1 MARRFEAGLDGAAAS
16 PSVDGAGSFTAGQ
29 TLSFTNFGV
38 GSDRVLFSSSV
49 SGVLGQISLNGSAAS
64 ETQVSFGGNNY
75 YELTAV
81 PEPSTWIAGGLLLGL
96 LAYRERR
103 RLKRR

>member
-1 MARRFEAGLDGAAAS
+1 MS
-16 PSVDGAGSFTAGQ
+16 SFPNLVSLVPWCEWKYC
-29 TLSFTNFGV
+29 LSLLAPYWLPNFGF
-38 GSDRVLFSSSV
+38 GNERVLFSNSV
-49 SGVLGQISLNGSAAS
+49 SGVLGQISLNGSLRG
-64 ETQVSFGGNNY
+64 EQQVNFGGNNY

-103 RLKRR
+103 RFKRD